1 MSIEN
6 QDLTTQVTNSKFTTS
21 QSTNLDYKMSSNIP
35 NNHKDTIIYSCAG
48 VGSFILALII
58 ILFCYCILK
67 RKLNERNVV
76 TSNFKDQH
84 SPAAVKNF
92 NFGNGAFINK
102 DSICYEISIKVLTP
116 WIEVYSKHDS
126 DEFLNLKHSIETS
139 IANLYANYEAFKY
152 ATLVSF
158 REGSVI
164 ANIQLTFA
172 SFAKYPLKIV
182 QEAVCFGRFYDLNV
196 DKRFF
201 LEHQVNSSSEFL
213 FNSKLSS
220 VDGDNMG
227 YKSSSSQSSLHDHLE
242 SGYGSQTFETS
253 TLPKKHNLVQ
263 SYSADSLKSNTSMK
277 NSITLNTNVTKTDK
291 SLKDTLKSLNSL
303 VKKHNNKKIGIPH
316 VGLFNFLPQDDKDL
330 AFKQGEV
337 IYVDYVDNGGWAKAT
352 NQNGRKGWIPQN
364 FVVPIDLEQY
374 EHTKKAVESILYLD
388 SVIDSITSPD
398 DEDSSNQLTGEAD
411 KYSEDFTK
419 SDDSNENLD
428 PPRSSHF
435 ITIFPFEP
443 CEQNELKLEV
453 GDLVDVLKTS
463 ETGWWKGRCLRTE
476 CDGWFPSSYVQINEL
491 KNDCADPSNALKDRV
506 LFKTEPPSKPVP
518 PKPRKRHIQDKLIN
532 NPNIEER
539 SQSCSDAD
547 KKDFEAFFKQS
558 NIDHK
563 DKKTIASKN
572 DNGYLSP
579 IDKLRPRSFQ
589 DTPQNNFFKLSNR
602 FNNNMKPAWSLPSLN
617 VGEQVKLSPDDD
629 RPFLEPIPR
638 KNKRYSVPNDSLY
651 ISQLSSDGNIA
662 LSTEVLHSEE
672 SKDSIEYE
680 SIVNENSFSTNVDL
694 RDSSREDNNFLLK
707 NDNTLKKIPPLSKNY
722 LENDKPIVY
731 EVLSQNISDQ
741 KIAGSSPSEDDNFI
755 QRVYNKEID
764 SNRHSRLRTGH
775 KRFSNLKSAIIEE
788 SECISPDEDTKKE
801 FSVSLKNNEATLK
814 NLNKLSTQTSS
825 LNSDGKFL
833 KEQDDQVG
841 SSKLLSQGL
850 KNSSSTQSL
859 SSIASSTRSNP
870 STKLEQ
876 MNVRRAIANVVAN
889 SEHELTF
896 SVGAILYELRP
907 RNKEGLSYGILEDSN
922 QGWYPSDA
930 VEPYFIF

>member
-1 MSIEN
+1 MAVEAKVVKVCGGSLHYFPISRSSVHRNRRVE
-6 QDLTTQVTNSKFTTS
+6 QEKQGKKEEQVAILASVFDTTS
-21 QSTNLDYKMSSNIP
+21 SHTGWKAG
-35 NNHKDTIIYSCAG
+35 CA
-48 VGSFILALII
+48 ALIE
-58 ILFCYCILK
+58 K
-67 RKLNERNVV
+67 E
-76 TSNFKDQH
+76 
-84 SPAAVKNF
+84 
-92 NFGNGAFINK
+92 
-102 DSICYEISIKVLTP
+102 
-116 WIEVYSKHDS
+116 
-126 DEFLNLKHSIETS
+126 

-303 VKKHNNKKIGIPH
+303 
-316 VGLFNFLPQDDKDL
+316 
-330 AFKQGEV
+330 
-337 IYVDYVDNGGWAKAT
+337 
-352 NQNGRKGWIPQN
+352 
-364 FVVPIDLEQY
+364 
-374 EHTKKAVESILYLD
+374 SILYLD

-476 CDGWFPSSYVQINEL
+476 CDGWFPSSYVQPSYLSISNSFKNEIADDRGTVSDSEIQMIDAITLKRKYQVTNGYNSDNGDYSNKINEL

>member
-6 QDLTTQVTNSKFTTS
+6 QDLTTKVTNPKFATS
-21 QSTNLDYKMSSNIP
+21 QSTNLNYKMSTGISS
-35 NNHKDTIIYSCAG
+35 NHKDTIIYSCAG

-58 ILFCYCILK
+58 ILLCYCILK

-84 SPAAVKNF
+84 SPTAVKDF

-116 WIEVYSKHDS
+116 WIEVYSNHDS
-126 DEFLNLKHSIETS
+126 DEFLNLKRSIETS
-139 IANLYANYEAFKY
+139 TANLYANYEAFKY

-201 LEHQVNSSSEFL
+201 LEHQVNRSSEFL
-213 FNSKLSS
+213 FNSKLPS

-263 SYSADSLKSNTSMK
+263 SCSADSLKSNTSMK
-277 NSITLNTNVTKTDK
+277 NSITSNTNVPKTDK
-291 SLKDTLKSLNSL
+291 SINLKDTLKSLNSL
-303 VKKHNNKKIGIPH
+303 VKKNNNKKIGIPH

-337 IYVDYVDNGGWAKAT
+337 VYVDYVDNGGWAKAT

-364 FVVPIDLEQY
+364 FVVPFDLEQY

-398 DEDSSNQLTGEAD
+398 DEDSSNQLAEEAD
-411 KYSEDFTK
+411 KYSEEFTK
-419 SDDSNENLD
+419 SDGSNENLD

-491 KNDCADPSNALKDRV
+491 KNDCAYPSNGLIDRV

-539 SQSCSDAD
+539 SQSCSNAD
-547 KKDFEAFFKQS
+547 KKDFFKQS
-558 NIDHK
+558 NINHK
-563 DKKTIASKN
+563 DKKIIASKS
-572 DNGYLSP
+572 DKDYLSP

-589 DTPQNNFFKLSNR
+589 DTPQNNFFKLSNK

-662 LSTEVLHSEE
+662 LKTEVLHSEV
-672 SKDSIEYE
+672 SKNSIESE
-680 SIVNENSFSTNVDL
+680 SVVNENSFSANVDL
-694 RDSSREDNNFLLK
+694 RDSSREDNNYLLK
-707 NDNTLKKIPPLSKNY
+707 NDNTIKKTPPLSKNC

-731 EVLSQNISDQ
+731 EGLSQNVSDQ
-741 KIAGSSPSEDDNFI
+741 KMSGSSLSEDDDFI

-775 KRFSNLKSAIIEE
+775 KRFSNLKNAIIEE

-801 FSVSLKNNEATLK
+801 LDVSLKNNEATLK
-814 NLNKLSTQTSS
+814 NVNKLSTQTSS

-833 KEQDDQVG
+833 YEQDDQVG
-841 SSKLLSQGL
+841 SSKLFSQGL
-850 KNSSSTQSL
+850 KNSYSTQSL